1 VALILLASGIFFAAL
16 LLLNNLLKTLFR
28 REKVGFVDL
37 LLVFLVTFVTLTG
50 LIANNTV
57 DIPDPLVER
66 TALWLSL
73 GLVGASLFVVILEI
87 FRPQRLRGSRGILG
101 VFGGVLLA
109 VSTFTVPF
117 AAVYFTITPNV
128 TATTAG
134 DDATAEADA
143 TDALVERTERF
154 DTLFRAVR
162 QVIAEEIEVDEVLV
176 FTQLDAGKP
185 LAEIVAEN
193 GGNVERVIERLSEI
207 MKAGIREAA
216 SRGEMNA
223 LQAALLVSQMDNLV
237 LLAVNANLTDFG
249 SRFGG
254 PTPTGTRPSLLTLL
268 TETPRVTEETAPTAT
283 ATLQPTVTSTPLPTD
298 THTPRPTPTPS
309 ATRFRFSTRTP
320 TPTPTPVTP
329 CLASVEY
336 NLRLRAQPSQDA
348 ETLLVIPYTTTL
360 ELYGHSADSTWWL
373 TTYGGEHGWVDG
385 TYMMLSAACSTL
397 PTLDNDSVRTY
408 AVEDIR

>member
-1 VALILLASGIFFAAL
+1 M
-16 LLLNNLLKTLFR
+16 
-28 REKVGFVDL
+28 
-37 LLVFLVTFVTLTG
+37 FLVTFVTLTG

-57 DIPDPLVER
+57 ETSDPLVER
-66 TALWLSL
+66 AALWLALAVIGMSL
-73 GLVGASLFVVILEI
+73 LFILLEI

-101 VFGGVLLA
+101 IFGGALLII
-109 VSTFTVPF
+109 STFTVPF
-117 AAVYFTITPNV
+117 AAVYFTIVPDT
-128 TATTAG
+128 TATSDQNETQS
-134 DDATAEADA
+134 TEEAEA
-143 TDALVERTERF
+143 TDELVERTERF

-176 FTQLDAGKP
+176 FTQLDEGKP

-193 GGNVERVIERLSEI
+193 GGDVERVIERLSEI

-237 LLAVNANLTDFG
+237 RLAVNANLTEFG

-268 TETPRVTEETAPTAT
+268 TETPAVTEEIVPSAT
-283 ATLQPTVTSTPLPTD
+283 ATPQPTLTATPLPTE
-298 THTPRPTPTPS
+298 TNTPRPTPTPS

-320 TPTPTPVTP
+320 TPTLTPVTP
-329 CLASVEY
+329 CLAEVQY
-336 NLRLRAQPSQDA
+336 NLRLRAQPSPDS

-360 ELYGHSADSTWWL
+360 ELYGHSADSIWWL
-373 TTYGGEHGWVDG
+373 TIYEGQTGWVDG
-385 TYMMLSAACSTL
+385 TYLMLSAACSAL
-397 PTLDNDSVRTY
+397 PTLDSDFVSS
-408 AVEDIR
+408 